1 MQLKKSKDMS
11 ISKLLAVATSS
22 LLAGTAQNVLAV
34 DANNE
39 WQVDSAVLVYSE
51 TDRVSVVEPVVST
64 RKKIGDD
71 EYVKFQIVADAL
83 TGSSP
88 NGAIK
93 TDSVQ
98 TFTSPSGSGVYTT
111 AAGTTPLD
119 PSFHDTRGAISGE
132 WEKPLNEKLKG
143 IFSANYSQEFDY
155 SSLGIG
161 ANLAWDFN
169 QRNTTLTTGISYNL
183 DQVKPVGGMPTG
195 LSAMPT
201 TTSVSKSKL
210 GDTDDK
216 TIAALLLGVTQVMG
230 PMHLLQLN
238 YTYSNE
244 DGYLT
249 DPYKIL
255 SVLDNSGALRGTDPY
270 LYEKRPTTRTRHAVY
285 LKDVKQFGEDVLQF
299 SYRYAWDDWG
309 IASHT
314 VDMRYRYELNGKN
327 YIEPHLRYY
336 LQDKADFYYYNLVDG
351 NTPQYASADYRLGD
365 LSTKTIGI
373 KYGHVFAE
381 NNELGIRAEM
391 MQQQAEGD
399 ARFPDTDAA
408 IIQLNYSF
416 NF

>member
-1 MQLKKSKDMS
+1 MQLKKSKDVT

-22 LLAGTAQNVLAV
+22 LLAGTAQTVLAV
-34 DANNE
+34 DNDNWE
-39 WQVDSAVLVYSE
+39 VDSAVLLYSE
-51 TDRVSVVEPVVST
+51 TDRISVVEPVVSA

-71 EYVKFQIVADAL
+71 EYMKFQIVADAL

-93 TDSVQ
+93 TDSAQ
-98 TFTSPSGSGVYTT
+98 TFTSPSGSSIYTT
-111 AAGTTPLD
+111 SAGTTPLD
-119 PSFHDTRGAISGE
+119 PSFHDTRGALSGE
-132 WEKPLNEKLKG
+132 WETPLSEQLKG

-155 SSLGIG
+155 SSLGLG

-169 QRNTTLTTGISYNL
+169 QRNTTLTTGFSYSL
-183 DQVKPVGGMPTG
+183 DQVSPVGGMPTG
-195 LSAMPT
+195 LTAMPT
-201 TTSVSKSKL
+201 TTAVSKSKL

-216 TIAALLLGVTQVMG
+216 TIAAVLVGVTQVLG
-230 PMHLLQLN
+230 PKHLLQLN

-255 SVLDNSGALRGTDPY
+255 SVLDSGGTLLTTDPY

-309 IASHT
+309 VSSHT
-314 VDMRYRYELNGKN
+314 FDMHYRYEFSAKN
-327 YIEPHLRYY
+327 YLQPHLRYY

-351 NTPQYASADYRLGD
+351 SIPQYASADYRLGD
-365 LSTKTIGI
+365 LSTKTIGL
-373 KYGHVFAE
+373 KYGHVLGENQEFAV
-381 NNELGIRAEM
+381 RAEVI
-391 MQQQAEGD
+391 QQQAEGD
-399 ARFPDTDAA
+399 AQFPDTDAM
-408 IIQLNYSF
+408 IVQLNYSY